1 MPVRN
6 SDDPVDISYKT
17 KQKRVSIEKLYLDL
31 IINFETMQYVS
42 ISDSSK
48 QQWKRHANI
57 LWHIT
62 KYKKSITLLN

>member
-31 IINFETMQYVS
+31 IINFHS
-42 ISDSSK
+42 SDK
-48 QQWKRHANI
+48 HF
-57 LWHIT
+57 
-62 KYKKSITLLN
+62 